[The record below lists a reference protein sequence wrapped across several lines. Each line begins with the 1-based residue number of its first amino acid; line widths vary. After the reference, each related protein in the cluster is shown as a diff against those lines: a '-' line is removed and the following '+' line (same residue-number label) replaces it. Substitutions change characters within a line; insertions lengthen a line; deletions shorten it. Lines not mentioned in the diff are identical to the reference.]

1 MYLIIRCP
9 TYNNLESSRCY
20 MVRVDGK
27 CCSEPRCTLAN
38 GQVVDPTKVQTSFPI
53 VPSLSGGYVN
63 FRPDTDYSAIG
74 SGGYANTSGSRN
86 GIKLL
91 FPGNVYILNTWCKS
105 HCVLLQISY

>member
-1 MYLIIRCP
+1 
-9 TYNNLESSRCY
+9 

-63 FRPDTDYSAIG
+63 FRPDTNYAAMG
-74 SGGYANTSGSRN
+74 SGGYSNMSGSRN
-86 GIKLL
+86 GMTFYQL
-91 FPGNVYILNTWCKS
+91 
-105 HCVLLQISY
+105 IS